1 MSHSKH
7 SIDDQVLKNFF
18 LFASLDNTQLTRIKQ
33 TMQYRQLQEGEF
45 LFEHGQKADRFFI
58 LLNGHV
64 KLIRLSLEGMEK
76 VIEIIRPGE
85 SFAEAI
91 MFMEKQIYPVTA
103 QAIIPSEVISFEN
116 KVFLGI
122 LGESFDTCKRVMC
135 DMSMRLRTW
144 LGEIDNLTLQNA
156 TYRLVNYLLYQVPA
170 DSKNSCQV
178 SFQIPKHVIASRLS
192 IKPETLSRILQH
204 LSKEGLITVEGKIIH
219 IHNLDR
225 LKLYS
230 QN

>member
-1 MSHSKH
+1 MSSSKH
-7 SIDDQVLKNFF
+7 SIDDHVLKAFF
-18 LFASLDNTQLTRIKQ
+18 LFASLDDIQLNRIKQ

-45 LFEHGQKADRFFI
+45 LFEHGQKAERFFF
-58 LLNGHV
+58 LLNGHI
-64 KLIRLSLEGMEK
+64 KLIRLSLDGMEK

-91 MFMEKQIYPVTA
+91 MFMEKQIYPVTS
-103 QAIIPSEVISFEN
+103 QAIIPSEVVSFEN
-116 KVFLGI
+116 KVFLNI
-122 LGESFDTCKRVMC
+122 LSESFDTCKRVMC

-156 TYRLVNYLLYQVPA
+156 TYRLVNYLLYQVPT

-204 LSKEGLITVEGKIIH
+204 LSKEGLITVEGKIIY
-219 IHNLDR
+219 IHDLDR

>member
-18 LFASLDNTQLTRIKQ
+18 LFASLDDTQLSRIKQ
-33 TMQYRQLQEGEF
+33 TMQHRQLQEGEF
-45 LFEHGQKADRFFI
+45 LFEHGQKAERFFI
-58 LLNGHV
+58 LLNGHI

-91 MFMEKQIYPVTA
+91 MFMEKQIYPVTS

-116 KVFLGI
+116 KVFLSI
-122 LGESFDTCKRVMC
+122 LAESFDTCKRVMC

-156 TYRLVNYLLYQVPA
+156 TYRLVNYLLYQVPE

-204 LSKEGLITVEGKIIH
+204 LTKEGLITVEGKTIH

>member
-1 MSHSKH
+1 MPHSKH
-7 SIDDQVLKNFF
+7 SINDQVLKNFF
-18 LFASLDNTQLTRIKQ
+18 LFASLDDAQLNCIKQ

-45 LFEHGQKADRFFI
+45 LFEHGQKAERFFI
-58 LLNGHV
+58 LLSGHI

-76 VIEIIRPGE
+76 VIEIVRPTE

-91 MFMEKQIYPVTA
+91 MFMEQQIYPVTA
-103 QAIIPSEVISFEN
+103 QAIIPSEIISFEN
-116 KVFLGI
+116 KIFLGI
-122 LGESFDTCKRVMC
+122 LAESFATCKRVMC

-156 TYRLVNYLLYQVPA
+156 TYRLVNYLLYQVPE
-170 DSKNSCQV
+170 DSKNSCCV

-204 LSKEGLITVEGKIIH
+204 LSKEGLITVEGKVIH

>member
-18 LFASLDNTQLTRIKQ
+18 LFSSLNDTQLSRIKQ
-33 TMQYRQLQEGEF
+33 TMQCRQLQEGEF
-45 LFEHGQKADRFFI
+45 LFEHGQKAERFFI
-58 LLNGHV
+58 LLNGHI

-91 MFMEKQIYPVTA
+91 MFMEKQIYPVTS

-116 KVFLGI
+116 KAFLGI
-122 LGESFDTCKRVMC
+122 LAESFDTCKYVMC

-156 TYRLVNYLLYQVPA
+156 TYRLVNYLLYQIPS

>member
-18 LFASLDNTQLTRIKQ
+18 LFAGLDNTQLNRIKQ

-45 LFEHGQKADRFFI
+45 LFEHGQKAERFFI
-58 LLNGHV
+58 LLNGHI

-76 VIEIIRPGE
+76 VIEIVRPGE

-91 MFMEKQIYPVTA
+91 MFMEKQIYPVTS

-122 LGESFDTCKRVMC
+122 LAESFDTCKRVMC

-156 TYRLVNYLLYQVPA
+156 TYRLVNYLLYQIPE